1 MSTSEILTLGL
12 VVIVPALLLWA
23 IFVVRTGGLG
33 SKRRARLGIPHAL
46 RPGQPDEVLEG
57 PRLERL
63 LTWGLVSS
71 LVAALFI
78 PVYWLPEKQRQEAFQ
93 HRFDEEAIHRGSL
106 IFAVAPPLDED
117 ASAAE
122 FKEEEAKISLG
133 QACANCHG
141 GDASGGLAN
150 PAYKDPISGK
160 TVAYKAPPLNNVF
173 QRWDE
178 EVVKFTIERGRPGTP
193 MPAWGVEYGG
203 SMTEQMITDVIAWL
217 KSLPGNQEPPPAI
230 SEGCQEPAED
240 DLGCGK
246 EIFEARCAVCHGERG
261 QGKEAAG
268 TDPTLDFNNS
278 GDDETSDPWYQGMA
292 LWKGDVR
299 HLDESQHVWTVRNGR
314 RFAFMPAWAEAP
326 AQGIPPPPYPLT
338 DAQIMAVIAYERSL

>member
-33 SKRRARLGIPHAL
+33 SKRRPRLGIPQAL

-193 MPAWGVEYGG
+193 MPAWGVEFGG
-203 SMTEQMITDVIAWL
+203 PMTEQMISDVMAWL
-217 KSLPGNQEPPPAI
+217 KSIQLPPP
-230 SEGCQEPAED
+230 ELPEPCNDPFAD
-240 DLGCGK
+240 DELSCASGA
-246 EIFEARCAVCHGERG
+246 EIFEARCVVCHGARG
-261 QGKEAAG
+261 QGREAAG
-268 TDPTLDFNNS
+268 TTDDPVL
-278 GDDETSDPWYQGMA
+278 QGMG
-292 LWKGDVR
+292 LWKGDVK
-299 HLDESQHVWTVRNGR
+299 HLDRAQHLFTIRNGR
-314 RFAFMPAWAEAP
+314 RFAFMPQFAEAP
-326 AQGIPPPPYPLT
+326 AQGIPIPPYPLT
-338 DAQIMAVIAYERSL
+338 DEQIEAVLEYERTL